1 MKKISLITISLLI
14 FVFAISCASAADHNV
29 DMTNNTAIDNTI
41 DIADAQNVDF
51 NISAEDNSSS
61 TIEPLEN
68 DTNISSELNITGP
81 KIHSGELNI
90 TGPKPHDI
98 EIPGPKIQ
106 VNENSNTKTD
116 SIEKTDSI
124 DGLEMAEI
132 AIGAAGIVTVTPILI
147 ATSAVM
153 YIGELFD
160 WW

>member
-14 FVFAISCASAADHNV
+14 FVFTISCASAADHNV
-29 DMTNNTAIDNTI
+29 DMTNNTDIGNTI
-41 DIADAQNVDF
+41 DIADVENVDF
-51 NISAEDNSSS
+51 NIGSEDNSSS
-61 TIEPLEN
+61 TIEPIEN

-81 KIHSGELNI
+81 KIQPSELNI
-90 TGPKPHDI
+90 TGPKPYDI
-98 EIPGPKIQ
+98 DISGPKIQ

-116 SIEKTDSI
+116 SI
-124 DGLEMAEI
+124 DGLGIAEI
-132 AIGAAGIVTVTPILI
+132 AIGTAGIVTVTPILI

>member
-14 FVFAISCASAADHNV
+14 FVFAISCASAADPNV

-51 NISAEDNSSS
+51 NISSEDNSSS
-61 TIEPLEN
+61 NIEPLEN
-68 DTNISSELNITGP
+68 DTNISS
-81 KIHSGELNI
+81 ELNI

-106 VNENSNTKTD
+106 VNDNSNTKTD
-116 SIEKTDSI
+116 SI
-124 DGLEMAEI
+124 DGLGIAEI
-132 AIGAAGIVTVTPILI
+132 AIGTVGIVTVTPILI

>member
-29 DMTNNTAIDNTI
+29 DMTNNTDIGNTI
-41 DIADAQNVDF
+41 DIADVENVDF
-51 NISAEDNSSS
+51 NIGSEDNSSS
-61 TIEPLEN
+61 TIEPIEN

-81 KIHSGELNI
+81 KIQPSELNI
-90 TGPKPHDI
+90 TGPKPYDI

-116 SIEKTDSI
+116 SI
-124 DGLEMAEI
+124 DGLGIAEI
-132 AIGAAGIVTVTPILI
+132 AIGTAGIVTVTPILI